1 MDFTLK
7 IYKHLLQAL
16 KSHNYTFLP
25 FSNYIQLNNLSTSPP
40 LSSVALAKED
50 RLLIILRHDV
60 DKLPQNA
67 LRFAQIEHELG
78 IKGTYYF
85 RIVPESFEPKI
96 IEKITSLGHEIGYHY
111 EDVDLAYKKLRAK
124 SKAHSEAPITQ
135 HPASRTQNQ
144 NLYDLAIESF
154 LENLKVLRKIVP
166 VKTICMHGSPLSKFD
181 NKLLWK
187 YYDYRYYG
195 IIGEPY
201 FDVDYSKVLY
211 ITDTGRKWN
220 NQSVSV
226 RDKVDQKMGVG
237 KEEKQYKN
245 LQEQYIFSNTYDI
258 IKAVENK
265 TLPNTIMINA
275 HPHRWF
281 DNYWGWTK
289 ELIMQNLKNII
300 KRLIVKYRN

>member
-1 MDFTLK
+1 MDFTFK
-7 IYKHLLQAL
+7 TYIHLLQTL

-25 FSNYIQLNNLSTSPP
+25 FSNYIQLYKQSSS
-40 LSSVALAKED
+40 SSVALAKED
-50 RLLIILRHDV
+50 RPLIILRHDV
-60 DKLPQNA
+60 DKLPRNA
-67 LRFAQIEHELG
+67 LRFAQIEYKLG

-85 RIVPESFEPKI
+85 RIVLQSFDPII
-96 IEKITSLGHEIGYHY
+96 IEKIAALGHEIGYHY
-111 EDVDLAYKKLRAK
+111 EDVDLACKKLRAK
-124 SKAHSEAPITQ
+124 SKEQSEAPSIQ

-154 LENLKVLRKIVP
+154 LENLEVLRKIVP
-166 VKTICMHGSPLSKFD
+166 VKTICMHGSPLSKYD

-187 YYDYRYYG
+187 YYDYRDYD

-226 RDKVDQKMGVG
+226 RDKVDQKMVAG
-237 KEEKQYKN
+237 KGGKHHKN
-245 LQEQYIFSNTYDI
+245 LQAQYSFRNTYDI
-258 IKAVENK
+258 IKAIENK

-289 ELIMQNLKNII
+289 ELVMQNLKNII

>member
-7 IYKHLLQAL
+7 TYMHLLQTL
-16 KSHNYTFLP
+16 RSHNYTFLP
-25 FSNYIQLNNLSTSPP
+25 FSNYIQLNKQTPSLP
-40 LSSVALAKED
+40 SSSEALAKED
-50 RLLIILRHDV
+50 HPLIILRHDV
-60 DKLPQNA
+60 DKFPPNA
-67 LRFAQIEHELG
+67 LQFAQIEHQLG

-85 RIVPESFEPKI
+85 RIVPKSFDPDIIKKI
-96 IEKITSLGHEIGYHY
+96 AALGHEIGYHY

-124 SKAHSEAPITQ
+124 SKEQRAKRNTQ
-135 HPASRTQNQ
+135 HLASRTQ

-154 LENLKVLRKIVP
+154 LENLEVLRKIAP
-166 VKTICMHGSPLSKFD
+166 VKTICMHGSPLSKYD

-187 YYDYRYYG
+187 YYDYRDYE

-226 RDKVDQKMGVG
+226 RDKVDQKMEFG
-237 KEEKQYKN
+237 KNIKQPNN
-245 LQEQYIFSNTYDI
+245 LQELYFFRNTNAI
-258 IKAVENK
+258 IKAIENR

-289 ELIMQNLKNII
+289 ELVMQNLKNII
-300 KRLIVKYRN
+300 KSLIVKYRN